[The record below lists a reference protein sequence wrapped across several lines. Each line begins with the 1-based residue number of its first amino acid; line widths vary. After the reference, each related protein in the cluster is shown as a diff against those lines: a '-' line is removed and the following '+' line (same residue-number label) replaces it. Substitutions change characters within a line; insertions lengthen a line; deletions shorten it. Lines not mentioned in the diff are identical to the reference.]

1 MAGVGMTIAMSPFDQ
16 ARYRQMNDADRRAY
30 RRALNAREE
39 IATTVELVEPARG
52 ETLRDV
58 LIAWRDGRDDLHG
71 FPRSAVD
78 FDALLA
84 SLERAER

>member
-1 MAGVGMTIAMSPFDQ
+1 MTIAMSPFDQ

-39 IATTVELVEPARG
+39 LATTVELIEPTRG

-58 LIAWRDGRDDLHG
+58 LQRFEAGLDSLHG
-71 FPRSAVD
+71 MPRHLVD
-78 FDALLA
+78 FPKLYAD
-84 SLERAER
+84 LERAER